1 MSTWIT
7 SGSKSKCETRE
18 PLPPLPKLIGA
29 EPVSTSNSL
38 ISLADLTLNMDELT
52 LNTLVPKMTKP
63 TYDKVSPLHTIK
75 KKTETKSPAVSVP
88 QLKKKADLSAE
99 QLLLTLMDEVKS
111 LKEQIKVPS
120 NNSPSVSQTGSLE
133 TSKGKQTTWFGICK
147 NCGFKNDLDKDCYL
161 KPKCSTCGSTDHL
174 TKEHLEQF
182 AINKTLIK
190 LKAQSSMNP
199 SAKKAPMKSKPFKE
213 CKYCGFNDHHFDN
226 YEYYPGCE
234 AAFVNGLKHNLI
246 SINQLCDANYKVL
259 FTKTKGTIFNQNDEV
274 VLISPRRKDVY
285 VIDIRQ
291 EMKET
296 YHVTFNEDDEA
307 ISQSSTEGD
316 AINFNK
322 NKSFPDDEF
331 LEPRN
336 SVSPEEPHVFTSA
349 DDHPALNDH
358 VYTESADN
366 LEPAKIQCNV
376 IIKSIGNVQSS
387 PTIILPSTAVDI
399 NPIAQGTLQPP
410 IPQGRWSRE
419 KQIELVNIIG
429 EPPAEVGLETQKL
442 LQLMNVYMLTF
453 SLKWNPKND

>member
-1 MSTWIT
+1 
-7 SGSKSKCETRE
+7 
-18 PLPPLPKLIGA
+18 
-29 EPVSTSNSL
+29 
-38 ISLADLTLNMDELT
+38 MDELT

-63 TYDKVSPLHTIK
+63 TYDKVSPLRTIK
-75 KKTETKSPAVSVP
+75 KKTETKSPTVFVP
-88 QLKKKADLSAE
+88 QLKKKADLSAK

-120 NNSPSVSQTGSLE
+120 YNSPSLLQTRSLE
-133 TSKGKQTTWFGICK
+133 SSKGKQTTWFGICK
-147 NCGFKNDLDKDCYL
+147 HCGFKNDLDKDCYL

-226 YEYYPGCE
+226 YEYYLGCE
-234 AAFVNGLKHNLI
+234 VCGSVAPEPLAAFVNGLKHNLI

-285 VIDIRQ
+285 VIDMVFNIRRQ

-296 YHVTFNEDDEA
+296 YHVTFSEDDEA

-316 AINFNK
+316 AINFNE
-322 NKSFPDDEF
+322 NRSFPDDEF

-358 VYTESADN
+358 VHTESADN
-366 LEPAKIQCNV
+366 LDPAKIQYNV

-399 NPIAQGTLQPP
+399 NPIAEGTLQPP

-429 EPPAEVGLETQKL
+429 EPLAEVGLETQKL

-453 SLKWNPKND
+453 SLKWNPRK

>member
-1 MSTWIT
+1 MYDIRPQDTYIRPYPVECGQLSINEVIRVNLENESLKDEISDLKKVIEKWTC
-7 SGSKSKCETRE
+7 SK
-18 PLPPLPKLIGA
+18 
-29 EPVSTSNSL
+29 V
-38 ISLADLTLNMDELT
+38 TLDQLLSEQ
-52 LNTLVPKMTKP
+52 VPEKIINALGGK
-63 TYDKVSPLHTIK
+63 
-75 KKTETKSPAVSVP
+75 ETKSPAVSLP
-88 QLKKKADLSAE
+88 QLKKKVDLSAE

-120 NNSPSVSQTGSLE
+120 NNSPSVSQTGILSLP
-133 TSKGKQTTWFGICK
+133 KG
-147 NCGFKNDLDKDCYL
+147 N
-161 KPKCSTCGSTDHL
+161 KPPAPQQQKPSIANRRSTEP
-174 TKEHLEQF
+174 TK
-182 AINKTLIK
+182 K
-190 LKAQSSMNP
+190 
-199 SAKKAPMKSKPFKE
+199 
-213 CKYCGFNDHHFDN
+213 
-226 YEYYPGCE
+226 

-259 FTKTKGTIFNQNDEV
+259 FTKTKGTTFNQNDEV

-285 VIDIRQ
+285 VIDMVFNIRRQ

-296 YHVTFNEDDEA
+296 YHVTFSEDDEA

-316 AINFNK
+316 AINFNE
-322 NKSFPDDEF
+322 NRLFPDDEF

-358 VYTESADN
+358 VHTESADN
-366 LEPAKIQCNV
+366 LDPAKIQYNV

-399 NPIAQGTLQPP
+399 NPIAEGTLQPP

-429 EPPAEVGLETQKL
+429 EPLAEVGLETQKL

-453 SLKWNPKND
+453 SLKWNPRN

>member
-1 MSTWIT
+1 MI
-7 SGSKSKCETRE
+7 KCLPYI
-18 PLPPLPKLIGA
+18 PLRKRQRP
-29 EPVSTSNSL
+29 SL
-38 ISLADLTLNMDELT
+38 LLSLFLN
-52 LNTLVPKMTKP
+52 
-63 TYDKVSPLHTIK
+63 
-75 KKTETKSPAVSVP
+75 
-88 QLKKKADLSAE
+88 LKRRLSAK

-120 NNSPSVSQTGSLE
+120 NNSPSVLQTRSLE
-133 TSKGKQTTWFGICK
+133 SSKGKQTTW
-147 NCGFKNDLDKDCYL
+147 
-161 KPKCSTCGSTDHL
+161 
-174 TKEHLEQF
+174 
-182 AINKTLIK
+182 
-190 LKAQSSMNP
+190 
-199 SAKKAPMKSKPFKE
+199 
-213 CKYCGFNDHHFDN
+213 
-226 YEYYPGCE
+226 

-285 VIDIRQ
+285 VIDMVFNIRRQ

-296 YHVTFNEDDEA
+296 YHVTFSEDDEA

-316 AINFNK
+316 AINFNE
-322 NKSFPDDEF
+322 NRSFPDDEF

-358 VYTESADN
+358 VHTESADN
-366 LEPAKIQCNV
+366 LEPAKIQYNV

-399 NPIAQGTLQPP
+399 NPIAEGTLQPP

-429 EPPAEVGLETQKL
+429 EPLAEVGLETQKL